1 MMMRS
6 ARSWPDADRHRS
18 ARWTRAKAAP
28 VLAGITIAG
37 LALTACGS
45 AGSSATGAAGGGQA
59 STVSSGGTLVI
70 DSTFDLKTA
79 DPARSYEFT
88 GELLAHNVY
97 EHATTFDGTDLTKP
111 VPQLTTFAW
120 SNSNKTLTLTLN
132 GTHKFADGTPVT
144 ADDIAFSYER
154 LQGIQ
159 GSPSFLLD
167 GVTVKEVNK
176 STVTLTTQTPNLALP
191 AILANPSLG
200 ILEKKLVLEHGGS
213 TTPKDGA
220 EKFLNTQ
227 SAGSAAYQISSL
239 SITSQIVLTRNPN
252 YVGTKPK
259 YDKIVIQNV
268 QPATQKL
275 NVQTGQAQIALD
287 ISPDEA
293 KTLNGGSTKVIS
305 GISGFTVYSFFSAD
319 QAHGK
324 AASDPNFVAAV
335 RHAINY
341 QTLLSIA
348 GPGSVQVGGVVP
360 VQFAGSL
367 KSDPADAY
375 NPALA
380 KQLLAKSAYKGEP
393 ITYLYASDVT
403 VQGLQLQLVAQS
415 IQADLAK
422 VGINLKL
429 EPEPSATYYS
439 TLRSNTTQAALAY
452 WGPDFPDASNY
463 LAFTPGQGVAV
474 RANWTPSSATGKLVA
489 PYVTAAENASSATR
503 DQAYQAL
510 QTELNKVGPII
521 PLLQPSQSV
530 VTTTSVSNVVPSPLW
545 LLDLDSIK

>member
-1 MMMRS
+1 MMQH
-6 ARSWPDADRHRS
+6 ARTRVDA
-18 ARWTRAKAAP
+18 AAWRGRRTLG
-28 VLAGITIAG
+28 LAGLTVVAVALAACSSGTSAG
-37 LALTACGS
+37 GASGSGS
-45 AGSSATGAAGGGQA
+45 ASTASS
-59 STVSSGGTLVI
+59 STLVI

-97 EHATTFDGTDLTKP
+97 EHATTYAGNDLTKP
-111 VPQLTTFAW
+111 VPQLTNFAW
-120 SNSNKTLTLTLN
+120 SNDDKTLTLTLN
-132 GTHKFADGTPVT
+132 GAHRFADGTPVT
-144 ADDIAFSYER
+144 AADIAFSYQR

-167 GVTVKEVNK
+167 GVTVKEVNPT
-176 STVTLTTQTPNLALP
+176 TVTLTTQTPNLALP

-200 ILEKKLVLEHGGS
+200 IVEKKLVLAHGGS
-213 TTPKDGA
+213 TTPQDGA

-227 SAGSAAYQISSL
+227 SAGSAAYQIESL
-239 SITSQIVLTRNPN
+239 GITSQIVLKRNP
-252 YVGTKPK
+252 YYAGPKPK
-259 YDKIVIQNV
+259 WDKIVIQNV

-275 NVQTGQAQIALD
+275 NVATGQAQIALD
-287 ISPDEA
+287 ISPQEA
-293 KTLNGGSTKVIS
+293 KSMNGGGTKVIS
-305 GISGFTVYSFFSAD
+305 GISGFTVYSFFGAD

-324 AASDPNFVAAV
+324 AAADPDFVAAV

-341 QTLLSIA
+341 QNLLAIA
-348 GPGSVQVGGVVP
+348 GSGSVQVGGLVP

-367 KSDPADAY
+367 KSDPADTY

-380 KQLLAKSAYKGEP
+380 KQLLAKSSYKGEP

-403 VQGLQLQLVAQS
+403 VQGLQLQLVAQA

-422 VGINLKL
+422 VGVKLTL
-429 EPEPSATYYS
+429 EPQPSATYYS

-474 RANWTPSSATGKLVA
+474 RANWTPASATGKLVE
-489 PYVTAAENASSATR
+489 PLVTAAENAPTATR

-510 QTELNKVGPII
+510 QTEMNKVGPII
-521 PLLQPSQSV
+521 PLLQPAQSV
-530 VTTTSVSNVVPSPLW
+530 VTTTGVSNVVPSPLW